1 MSCPAPIAAITT
13 AGSKAAISP
22 KLTFGWRGLM
32 SAFGGPL
39 MTQSGHPAV
48 AGTRGFA

>member
-32 SAFGGPL
+32 SAFEGKADMPFC
-39 MTQSGHPAV
+39 TANV
-48 AGTRGFA
+48 C